1 MKSKQIKAAAA
12 ILSAAVVATAIP
24 QIAAFGYGETTA
36 SSTLNKETKA
46 DSGFASWNKS
56 TWKGKEANDSGKIM
70 LTPGETEDDLN
81 FAWYSKEKKQQDYKI
96 REFLKKELYSARK
109 LYLLINIRS
118 TK

>member
-70 LTPGETEDDLN
+70 LT
-81 FAWYSKEKKQQDYKI
+81 
-96 REFLKKELYSARK
+96 RERQ
-109 LYLLINIRS
+109 RM
-118 TK
+118 T